1 MLRTLFKS
9 FKGGSGPATAAV
21 SPDAAEPEA
30 APQAATPPAPGSDA
44 AIALARDYAQRHPG
58 LYEARFDLA
67 QHLVAAARH
76 AEAEPLLR
84 ELLDQRPAVQATLHL
99 LGFALKAQGRLEE
112 AIEYGRLAV
121 AVEPFNPL
129 SQLLLAQ
136 QLFLAGRCGEAFLHF
151 RARSPNPPEW
161 TRHLPLWEGEPL
173 AGRRLL
179 VWLDW
184 GGIGDELMF
193 ARYVPMLLRDY
204 APGELHW
211 NVLAQNRRLL
221 SLLPGVT
228 QVFSETTGLA
238 VDCHIPLLDLPCLFG
253 TSEHNVP
260 AIPAYLR
267 ADPADQASWAR
278 RLGHLPGLKVG
289 LCWSSGHWKDDPE
302 FERDRQARSAPP
314 AVLAALARIE
324 GVSVVSLQKGKDAAQ
339 WAATAGDALI
349 HDFDTELADMA
360 QTAALIEQL
369 DLVVSVDTS
378 VAHLAAALGKP
389 VLLLAAWNIGLFW
402 NVQGH
407 PPERTPWYPSMRLLR
422 QQKPGDWRAEAARAA
437 QLLGAWSR
445 AGRVDLFG
453 DPA

>member
-1 MLRTLFKS
+1 MLRTLLKS
-9 FKGGSGPATAAV
+9 IKGGAGPSGVPDSLAV
-21 SPDAAEPEA
+21 AEVREE
-30 APQAATPPAPGSDA
+30 QGVVLQPAPGSA
-44 AIALARDYAQRHPG
+44 QAIALAQAYLQRHPD

-76 AEAEPLLR
+76 AEAEALLR
-84 ELLDQRPAVQATLHL
+84 ELLRLRPAGQAALHL

-121 AVEPFNPL
+121 AVEPFNGL
-129 SQLLLAQ
+129 SQVLLAQ
-136 QLFLAGRCGEAFLHF
+136 QLFLAGRFGEAFLHF
-151 RARSPNPPEW
+151 RARCPKPPEW
-161 TRHLPLWEGEPL
+161 TRTLPLWEGEPL

-211 NVLAQNRRLL
+211 SVLAPNRHLL

-228 QVFSETTGLA
+228 QVFSQTTGLA

-253 TSEHNVP
+253 TNEHNVP
-260 AIPAYLR
+260 AVPAYLR
-267 ADPADQASWAR
+267 ADADDSARWAR
-278 RLGHLPGLKVG
+278 RVGDLPGLKVG

-302 FERDRQARSAPP
+302 FERDRKARSAP
-314 AVLAALARIE
+314 LALLAELARIE
-324 GVSVVSLQKGKDAAQ
+324 GVSAISLQKGRDAAE
-339 WAATAGDALI
+339 WAALPGGTRI
-349 HDFDTELADMA
+349 HDFEAELTDMA
-360 QTAALIEQL
+360 QTAALIENL
-369 DLVVSVDTS
+369 DLVISVDTS

-402 NVQGH
+402 GAG
-407 PPERTPWYPSMRLLR
+407 ERTPWYPSMRLLR
-422 QQKPGDWRAEAARAA
+422 QRTAGDWRGETARACG
-437 QLLGAWSR
+437 LLRDWARNSQ
-445 AGRVDLFG
+445 VDLF
-453 DPA
+453 AA